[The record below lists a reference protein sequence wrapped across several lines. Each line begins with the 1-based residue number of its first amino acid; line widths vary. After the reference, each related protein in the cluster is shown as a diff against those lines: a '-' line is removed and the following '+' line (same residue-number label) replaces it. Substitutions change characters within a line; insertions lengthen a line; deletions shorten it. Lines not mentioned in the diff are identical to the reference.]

1 MRHMNFKRIL
11 KRIFEEIKA
20 TGRIAKV
27 TSICEAL
34 NTFIAKID
42 IQIMNRTGY
51 RETNKFKKRLIKKH
65 STMMKY
71 IENEYKEYLN
81 NYDFKNVK
89 LNDIDDRYRDKIWV
103 CWWQGLEQSPEI
115 VKKCVDSIIKNSGNY
130 EVILLDENNYRNFVD
145 FPDWIEE
152 KRKKGIISRT
162 HYSDLLRLE
171 ILANYGGIW
180 LDSTFYCIGNKFKE
194 YFSLP
199 LWSIKRPD
207 YLHCSVACGYFANYS
222 LGCKVENRRVYAI
235 IRDFFVEYWKNN
247 DEIIDYLLTD
257 YLIVLAQKKDKNVA
271 QLFDGIPNNN
281 PNCDELFKV
290 LQEPYNEKKWNE
302 IKKDTILFKL
312 TWKQKF
318 LKEKDGVKT
327 FYGKLIDGEL
337 K

>member
-1 MRHMNFKRIL
+1 MGHMNFKRIL

-20 TGRIAKV
+20 TERIAKV
-27 TSICEAL
+27 TSLSEAL

-89 LNDIDDRYRDKIWV
+89 LNDSDDRYRDKIWI
-103 CWWQGLEQSPEI
+103 CWWQGLEQAPEI
-115 VKKCVDSIIKNSGNY
+115 VKKCVDSIIKNSGNH

-152 KRKKGIISRT
+152 KREKGIISRT

-180 LDSTFYCIGNKFKE
+180 LDSTFYCIGNKFEE

-222 LGCKVENRRVYAI
+222 LGCTVENRRVYAV

-257 YLIVLAQKKDKNVA
+257 YLIVLAQKKDKNIA
-271 QLFDGIPNNN
+271 KLFDEIPNNN

-302 IKKDTILFKL
+302 IKKDTMLFKL

-318 LKEKDGVKT
+318 LKEKNGVKT